1 MMFPMK
7 IPAEV
12 KQMAKIIEA
21 TVKILDTST
30 LKMTRGFYPSSTDKH
45 KGVDLIPKS
54 TSETPAVLCFKD
66 GTVAA
71 VGNVSGTNTSTLT
84 PGMGTYVAVQHPDS
98 SMTRYQHLKAG
109 SLKVK
114 PGDSVKAGQKLGT
127 YGRPTTGNSTGPHL
141 HFDIS
146 LKEKPKTG
154 KFIKAQFLGATR
166 YYVDPV
172 PYLTAP
178 IRENT
183 AKYICTASLLR
194 IRKEPSLS
202 SAVVGYVK
210 NGETVTVTEVK
221 NGFGRVKTG
230 WCSMQY
236 LRKVIK

>member
-21 TVKILDTST
+21 TVKILNTAT

-45 KGVDLIPKS
+45 KGVDLIPRS

-84 PGMGTYVAVQHPDS
+84 PGMGTYVAVQHPDG

-154 KFIKAQFLGATR
+154 KYIKAQFLNVTR
-166 YYVDPV
+166 YYVDPI
-172 PYLTAP
+172 PYLTAS
-178 IRENT
+178 IKKEQ
-183 AKYICTASLLR
+183 KYTVTASSRLR

-202 SAVVGYVK
+202 AEIVGFLNHGEIVSVGEIK
-210 NGETVTVTEVK
+210 N
-221 NGFGRVKTG
+221 NFASISSG
-230 WCSMQY
+230 WASMDY
-236 LRKVIK
+236 LKKVIK

>member
-1 MMFPMK
+1 
-7 IPAEV
+7 
-12 KQMAKIIEA
+12 MAKIIETA
-21 TVKILDTST
+21 IKILNTAT
-30 LKMTRGFYPSSTDKH
+30 LKMTRGFYPSSNDKH

-66 GTVAA
+66 GTIAA

-84 PGMGTYVAVQHPDS
+84 PGMGTYVAVQHPDG

-154 KFIKAQFLGATR
+154 KYIKAQFLGATR

-172 PYLTAP
+172 PYLTVSNKK
-178 IRENT
+178 EQ
-183 AKYICTASLLR
+183 KYTVTASSRLR

-202 SAVVGYVK
+202 AEIVGFLNHGEIVSVGEIK
-210 NGETVTVTEVK
+210 N
-221 NGFGRVKTG
+221 NFASISLG
-230 WCSMQY
+230 WASMDY
-236 LRKVIK
+236 LKKVSE

>member
-1 MMFPMK
+1 
-7 IPAEV
+7 
-12 KQMAKIIEA
+12 MAKIIEA
-21 TVKILDTST
+21 TVKILNTAT

-45 KGVDLIPKS
+45 KGVDLIPRS

-84 PGMGTYVAVQHPDS
+84 PGMGTYVAVQHPDG

-154 KFIKAQFLGATR
+154 KYIKAQFLNVTR
-166 YYVDPV
+166 YYVDPI
-172 PYLTAP
+172 PYLTAS
-178 IRENT
+178 IKKEQ
-183 AKYICTASLLR
+183 KYTVTASSRLR

-202 SAVVGYVK
+202 AEIVGFLNHGEIVSVGEIK
-210 NGETVTVTEVK
+210 N
-221 NGFGRVKTG
+221 NFASISSG
-230 WCSMQY
+230 WASMDY
-236 LRKVIK
+236 LKKVIK